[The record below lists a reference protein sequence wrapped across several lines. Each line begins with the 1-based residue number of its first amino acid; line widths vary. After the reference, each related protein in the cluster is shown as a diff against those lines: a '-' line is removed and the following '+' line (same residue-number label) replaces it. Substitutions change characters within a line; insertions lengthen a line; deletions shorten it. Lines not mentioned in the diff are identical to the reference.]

1 MLLHDVTD
9 NTVGDLDGV
18 KKVLAGESAIGK
30 LSQYF
35 LDTRAFNAK
44 HGIEDDTGYG
54 ETNGYGTV
62 RLSALEQKGGE
73 GKEGLDYGFL

>member
-1 MLLHDVTD
+1 MS
-9 NTVGDLDGV
+9 DLDGI

-35 LDTRAFNAK
+35 LDTRSFNLK

-62 RLSALEQKGGE
+62 CRIKIGPSQRLHHLVFRTRRLRDPETQI
-73 GKEGLDYGFL
+73 